1 MRFASPWFLSLLLL
15 LPALVW
21 YYLQRKK
28 KEQPSLRYSSTGLFS
43 GARLSWRARLAWVP
57 VALRGL
63 VVLLVIL
70 ALARPQKGR
79 SSQEVESEGID
90 ILLALDISSSMKA
103 EDFKPQNRLHV
114 AKETIKEFIAG
125 RKHDRLGLVVFA
137 RQAFTQCPLTLDY
150 GVLLDFLRQVDF
162 GLVEDGTAIGM
173 GIITCVN
180 RLKDSEAKSKIIIL
194 LTDGVNNAGEVD
206 PVTAA
211 GAAQAFGIRVYTIGV
226 GRPGA
231 ALYPYD
237 DPVFGKRYV
246 YMRNEIDE
254 ASLSKIADLTGGRYF
269 RARTERMLSEIYKK
283 IDELE
288 KTKIK
293 VKEYRQF
300 DERFWP
306 FALTGLGFFL
316 AEIFLAHSLFR
327 RMP

>member
-1 MRFASPWFLSLLLL
+1 MRFASPWFLSLLVL
-15 LPALVW
+15 LPAVIG
-21 YYLQRKK
+21 YYLGRKR
-28 KEQPSLRYSSTGLFS
+28 KEQPSLRYSYTGLFS
-43 GARLSWRARLAWVP
+43 GARASWRARLAWVSL
-57 VALRGL
+57 ALRSLMILL
-63 VVLLVIL
+63 VVL

-103 EDFKPQNRLHV
+103 EDFKPQNRLYV
-114 AKETIKEFIAG
+114 AKETIKDFIAG

-150 GVLLDFLRQVDF
+150 GVLLDFLHQVDF
-162 GLVEDGTAIGM
+162 GMVEDGTAIGM
-173 GIITCVN
+173 ALITCVN
-180 RLKDSEAKSKIIIL
+180 RLKESQAKSKVIIL

-226 GRPGA
+226 GQPGA

-237 DPVFGKRYV
+237 DPVFGRRYV
-246 YMRNEIDE
+246 YMPNEIDE
-254 ASLSKIADLTGGRYF
+254 ASLAKIAELTGGRYF
-269 RARTERMLSEIYKK
+269 RAKTEKMLSEIYKK

-293 VKEYRQF
+293 VKEYRQY

-306 FALTGLGFFL
+306 FALGGLGFFL
-316 AEIFLAHSLFR
+316 AEIFLANSLFR